1 MGKSNNNNDLLHGS
15 IWKSILWFSVPL
27 LVGNLFQQLYNTVD
41 SYVVGNYVS
50 SNALAAVGQ
59 STPII
64 NMLVGFFMGLATG
77 AGVIIAQYYGAQRED
92 RLKRAV
98 HTSMALTGVLCIVF
112 TIIGITLSRPILEL
126 IGSPAEILPLATLY
140 LQIFFGGVSFALI
153 YNMGAGVL
161 RAIGDSK
168 RPLYYLIA
176 ASITNIVLDF
186 FFVLYLDMGVAGVAI
201 ATLSAQGLSSILVVH
216 RLLTV
221 NEAYRVTPRE
231 IKFDR
236 VMLRKIISVG
246 VPTALQQS
254 IVSFSNVIVQS
265 YINGFGAAAVAGYST
280 TVKIDGFL
288 QLPIQSFSLAIT
300 TFVGQNVGAK
310 QYSRVKK
317 GIHTALFMACVIT
330 GVGAAAMFF
339 NCDLLIG
346 FFSKEKAVIDA
357 GSTMVYAFAPA
368 YIVLPFIHIISGALR
383 GVGLSKVPMYS
394 MVACFVFMRQ
404 IYLAIFTRL
413 SDDLLIVFLGWP
425 ITWIV
430 CALIL
435 IYYYKTKDWLPAN

>member
-1 MGKSNNNNDLLHGS
+1 MGKNKNKSDLLHGS
-15 IWKSILWFSVPL
+15 IWKSILWFSIPL

-77 AGVIIAQYYGAQRED
+77 AGVIIAQYYGANRSD

-98 HTSMALTGVLCIVF
+98 HTSMALTGVLCIIF
-112 TIIGITLSRPILEL
+112 TIIGITFSRPILEL
-126 IGSPAEILPLATLY
+126 IGSPTEILPLATLY

-168 RPLYYLIA
+168 RPLYYLIV
-176 ASITNIVLDF
+176 ASITNIILDF

-201 ATLSAQGLSSILVVH
+201 ATLSAQGLSSVLVIY

-221 NEAYRVTPRE
+221 NEAYRVIVKE

-236 VMLRKIISVG
+236 VMLRKIIRIG

-280 TVKIDGFL
+280 TVKLDGFL

-317 GIHTALFMACVIT
+317 GIRTALFMACIIT
-330 GVGAAAMFF
+330 GVGAAVMFF

-346 FFSKEKAVIDA
+346 FFSKERAVIEA

-368 YIVLPFIHIISGALR
+368 YIVLPFVHIISGALR

-394 MVACFVFMRQ
+394 MVMCFVFMRQ
-404 IYLAIFTRL
+404 IYLAIFTKL
-413 SDDLLIVFLGWP
+413 SSDLLIVFLGWP

-430 CALIL
+430 CAVFL
-435 IYYYKTKDWLPAN
+435 IYYYKTKDWLPKH